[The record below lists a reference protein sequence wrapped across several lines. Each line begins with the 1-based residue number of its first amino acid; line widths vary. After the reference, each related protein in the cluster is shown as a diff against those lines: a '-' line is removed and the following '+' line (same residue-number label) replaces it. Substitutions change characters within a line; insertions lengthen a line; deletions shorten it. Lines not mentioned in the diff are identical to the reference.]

1 MGVQTVQKRLPSASG
16 LRRQPMSRRL
26 VPPTSEHHHST
37 HPRSRRAGPRQKN
50 ARISIQYTRTC
61 NLARPPVHHRPPFR
75 SCRVC
80 SRPCHVL
87 PSCTRNS
94 PSRAAC
100 VWHGDSAVSSA
111 WDAINIEN
119 IHAQLAGRLAGDP
132 FAQRTQLL
140 RWLLTLPD
148 FWPAQPAS
156 RGASRK
162 PEPGPL

>member
-1 MGVQTVQKRLPSASG
+1 MLRRGVTRVALRFTLRCLCLSLSGASVRGRADCAKKTASG

-26 VPPTSEHHHST
+26 VPLVSEHHHST

-50 ARISIQYTRTC
+50 ARISIQYTGTC

-119 IHAQLAGRLAGDP
+119 IHAQLAGWQAIRLPNARNSSVGC
-132 FAQRTQLL
+132 
-140 RWLLTLPD
+140 
-148 FWPAQPAS
+148 
-156 RGASRK
+156 
-162 PEPGPL
+162 